1 MKRILICLFGFMPSV
16 VLFSQKQ
23 LQIVDKLKV
32 TILSTMVAQ
41 EGIGEWGF
49 SALIEV
55 DSHKI
60 LFDAGSRKM
69 TVLENAKELKIDLSE
84 VSDLVLSHWH
94 DDHTTGWLPLRY
106 AMKEIQKNALSTTH
120 VAKGFFD
127 TRINSKKEMIS
138 RKEDSINYISTGGN
152 IIQHTSFKEIF
163 PGVYLTGNV
172 PRVHPEKNYYTGMG
186 LLGQN
191 QVVIEDN
198 IPDDMSLIVSTK
210 QGLVLISGCGHSGI
224 VNTIEHI
231 NKNLPAKPIIAAIG
245 GFHLL
250 KSSDDQIKWT
260 SERIKDAGI
269 KYFMGAHCTGIEAV
283 YQIRNIAS
291 LKRGECIVGSVGD
304 TFDLQNGFISG
315 DLNR

>member
-16 VLFSQKQ
+16 ILFSQKQ
-23 LQIVDKLKV
+23 LHVVNNLKV
-32 TILSTMVAQ
+32 TILSSMLAQ

-55 DSHKI
+55 DDNKI
-60 LFDAGSRKM
+60 LFDAGSRKT
-69 TVLENAKELKIDLSE
+69 TVLENAKELNIDLSK
-84 VSDLVLSHWH
+84 VPTLVLSHWH
-94 DDHTTGWLPLRY
+94 DDHTTGWLPLRN
-106 AMKEIQKNALSTTH
+106 AMKIIQQNAFSTTH
-120 VAKGFFD
+120 VGNAFFD
-127 TRINSKKEMIS
+127 MRINAKKDMFS
-138 RKEDSINYISTGGN
+138 RKQDSSEYISTGG
-152 IIQHTSFKEIF
+152 IIIEHTTFKEIF

-172 PRVHPEKNYYTGMG
+172 PRVHTEKNYYTGMR
-186 LLGQN
+186 LLNQN
-191 QVVIEDN
+191 SVVSEDN
-198 IPDDMSLIVSTK
+198 IPDDMSLIISTN

-231 NKNLPAKPIIAAIG
+231 NKSLPNKPIIAAIG

-260 SERIKDAGI
+260 AERIKNAGI

-283 YQIRNIAS
+283 YQIRSLAS

-304 TFDLQNGFISG
+304 TFDLQNGFING
-315 DLNR
+315 DLTR